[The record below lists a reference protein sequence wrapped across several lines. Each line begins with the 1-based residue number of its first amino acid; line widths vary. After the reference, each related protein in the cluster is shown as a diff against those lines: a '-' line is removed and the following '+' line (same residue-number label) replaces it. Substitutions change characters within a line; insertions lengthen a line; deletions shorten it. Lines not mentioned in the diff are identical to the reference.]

1 MPDQVGH
8 DDRGFSHQVVGD
20 IGGGM
25 VGGGD
30 ALEIVGDVALEARML
45 RELLLPVVVGIHIR
59 KDQNLPTF
67 QDIHLGVEATAAAG
81 GHPHEFRHES
91 GADDSSL
98 LCLNQDHR
106 GIGMLLQ

>member
-1 MPDQVGH
+1 MTRQGLVL
-8 DDRGFSHQVVGD
+8 HQVVGD

-25 VGGGD
+25 VGGGY
-30 ALEIVGDVALEARML
+30 ALEIVRDVALEARML
-45 RELLLPVVVGIHIR
+45 RELLLPVVEGIHIR

-67 QDIHLGVEATAAAG
+67 QDIHLGIESTTSASC
-81 GHPHEFRHES
+81 HPHEFGHES